1 MCKCIHFAHPKHGHN
16 CKFSIR
22 SVKYSLSRK
31 YLEVKLQKYNHEQ
44 VLHVIIQV
52 IHCKSVRQIHFWL
65 LIFWGIETGWSIH
78 LYFELIMNSIS
89 KLLTLIFSQGNDA
102 TAIWSVK
109 SQISFN
115 RASLKTK
122 EENERKVHKHWTF
135 FQLSNENRIQLKCHS
150 LCFDDGPLVCEWS
163 PLSSLDQPKDETHKP
178 PSTWTNRFLGNTW
191 DNGVIFTVYELSL
204 SHPVWF
210 LWSDL

>member
-1 MCKCIHFAHPKHGHN
+1 M
-16 CKFSIR
+16 
-22 SVKYSLSRK
+22 
-31 YLEVKLQKYNHEQ
+31 
-44 VLHVIIQV
+44 HVIIQV

-122 EENERKVHKHWTF
+122 EETERKVHKHWTF

-150 LCFDDGPLVCEWS
+150 LYFDDGPLVCEWS